1 MALLDELNAV
11 STYYWMK
18 TPMGDAVD
26 IVSKASALLYKLMGN
41 AIARNNWEVKNHETV
56 DGGLMIKVPLE
67 YASSNH
73 GAYGPQ
79 TVINQS
85 KKKIYDAAR
94 FGWGGAYGSNSL
106 DLDDLTKCTGD
117 EAMIDLAKG
126 KIESIKKAIRIDL
139 SSQIMARQTDGIS
152 LDGLGNLFDTTT
164 STEYGSIAEA
174 NMAAWKA
181 NVITTADTISFSVLQ
196 GIWRTPAMGDID
208 EYLPNFCVTT
218 AVLRDGYELSLHPQ
232 QRYANEEIVKAGW
245 NNIVHKGAPIVADTY
260 QTSGYFDALNLR
272 FLHLRAHKDYNFT
285 NPVWM
290 HKGILGQ
297 PDNHSADTRFRG
309 NLICTNRQMQVR
321 HTNLTVPT

>member
-18 TPMGDAVD
+18 TPMGDSVD

-139 SSQIMARQTDGIS
+139 CLRLWLARRTESVSTVSEIFLTPRPRRNTVPLPKTIWRHGKQTSLPRRKPLDLVCCRVSGAHRPWVIS
-152 LDGLGNLFDTTT
+152 MNIFPISVSRPPYCATVTSCPCIPSKDTPTRKSLRLAGTT
-164 STEYGSIAEA
+164 SSTRELRLLPTPTRRQ
-174 NMAAWKA
+174 
-181 NVITTADTISFSVLQ
+181 VIS
-196 GIWRTPAMGDID
+196 TP
-208 EYLPNFCVTT
+208 
-218 AVLRDGYELSLHPQ
+218 
-232 QRYANEEIVKAGW
+232 
-245 NNIVHKGAPIVADTY
+245 
-260 QTSGYFDALNLR
+260 
-272 FLHLRAHKDYNFT
+272 
-285 NPVWM
+285 
-290 HKGILGQ
+290 
-297 PDNHSADTRFRG
+297 
-309 NLICTNRQMQVR
+309 
-321 HTNLTVPT
+321 